1 MKTDHIDIN
10 DSIRIIESA
19 QKNTELLQTGAAYY
33 YKLWGIILASYYL
46 TRYLEFQVKPDTAA
60 FLQSTNWI
68 LFVIGGILSGM
79 RKKNDEVKERV
90 VPQLESVYF
99 FTYTSFAIALF
110 IIQLYA
116 RINQNAVDIQ
126 FFPLVLGLT
135 VYVTGGV
142 TKHKPSIFFGLV
154 CVSLCLPALVIKIE
168 YQFLIASTS
177 AIIGSLIP
185 GILMKNRYV

>member
-1 MKTDHIDIN
+1 MKTNHIDIN

-99 FTYTSFAIALF
+99 FTYTGFAIAIF

-116 RINQNAVDIQ
+116 RLSNNSIDVQ
-126 FFPLVLGLT
+126 FFPFLLGLT
-135 VYVTGGV
+135 VYITGGI
-142 TKHKPSIFFGLV
+142 TKHNPSILLGLL
-154 CVSLCLPALVIKIE
+154 SILLCLPALFMTIE
-168 YQFLIASTS
+168 YQFLIASIS

-185 GILMKNRYV
+185 GVLMKNRYV

>member
-1 MKTDHIDIN
+1 MKTNHIDIN

-46 TRYLEFQVKPDTAA
+46 TRYLEFQVTPDTAKL
-60 FLQSTNWI
+60 LQSINWI
-68 LFVIGGILSGM
+68 LFVFGGILSGM

-99 FTYTSFAIALF
+99 FTYTGFAIAIF

-116 RINQNAVDIQ
+116 RLSNNSIDVQ
-126 FFPLVLGLT
+126 FFPFLLGLT
-135 VYVTGGV
+135 VYITGGI
-142 TKHKPSIFFGLV
+142 TKHNPSILLGLI
-154 CVSLCLPALVIKIE
+154 SILLCLPALFMTIE
-168 YQFLIASTS
+168 YQFLIASIS

>member
-1 MKTDHIDIN
+1 MKTNHIDIN

-46 TRYLEFQVKPDTAA
+46 TRYLEFQVTPDTAKL
-60 FLQSTNWI
+60 LQSTNWI
-68 LFVIGGILSGM
+68 LFVFGGILSGM

-99 FTYTSFAIALF
+99 FTYTGFAIAIF

-116 RINQNAVDIQ
+116 RLSNNSIDVQ
-126 FFPLVLGLT
+126 FFPFLLGLT
-135 VYVTGGV
+135 VYITGGI
-142 TKHKPSIFFGLV
+142 TKHNPSILLGLI
-154 CVSLCLPALVIKIE
+154 SILLCLPALFMTIE